1 MTKRLSL
8 LLFLSI
14 LETILMPGLLAA
26 GDNLRVKSP
35 EFHAVETV
43 EVEVEVEVEETE
55 KVQTEQLSTNNRN
68 GAETSTTLA
77 KTASSVAIVP
87 KNSINIAGR
96 ALEVVDVANT
106 TVDAGGHVN
115 RYGGKFYYGH
125 NSSAVFGGLTALGVG
140 STFSIVDGG
149 STTNY
154 RVEKVVIFEKNN
166 NKLQLN
172 GAGSYMNAVAGAIH
186 LGTHYSVSIM
196 TCYGTSYGNGDASH
210 RLVLFANAI

>member
-26 GDNLRVKSP
+26 GDNLAVKSP

-43 EVEVEVEVEETE
+43 EAKVEEAG
-55 KVQTEQLSTNNRN
+55 KVQTEQSSTNNR
-68 GAETSTTLA
+68 AETTATLA
-77 KTASSVAIVP
+77 KTAYSVTIAP
-87 KNSINIAGR
+87 KNSINITGR

-125 NSSAVFGGLTALGVG
+125 NSGAVFGRLTALGVG

>member
-14 LETILMPGLLAA
+14 LETILMPGFLAA

-43 EVEVEVEVEETE
+43 EIENAAKT
-55 KVQTEQLSTNNRN
+55 QIEQPSTNNGG
-68 GAETSTTLA
+68 GATATLA
-77 KTASSVAIVP
+77 KTTSSVTTAL

-96 ALEVVDVANT
+96 TLGVVDVANT

-125 NSSAVFGGLTALGVG
+125 NSGAVFGGLTTLGVG
-140 STFSIVDGG
+140 STFSIVDGGG

-166 NKLQLN
+166 GQLQIN
-172 GAGSYMNAVAGAIH
+172 GTGNYMNAVAGAIH

>member
-26 GDNLRVKSP
+26 GDNLAVKSP

-43 EVEVEVEVEETE
+43 EVKVEEAE
-55 KVQTEQLSTNNRN
+55 KVQTEQSSANN
-68 GAETSTTLA
+68 GAETTATLA
-77 KTASSVAIVP
+77 RAASSVTIAP

-125 NSSAVFGGLTALGVG
+125 NSGAVFGRLTALGVG